1 MTGWEE
7 DVLAFWFDETPP
19 AKRFSVDRDLD
30 ADIARR
36 FAALHARLMA
46 TATAD
51 LVASPSR
58 ALAALVVL
66 DQFSRNMARGTAG
79 AFAAD
84 PHARAIADAAIQ
96 AGHDSA
102 VPPERR
108 MFFYLPFMHSENLA
122 DQDRCLA
129 LFSLLGN
136 SEGMKHARDHRDIIQ
151 RFGRFPHRNA
161 ALGRDSTADEV
172 AYLATAEHYGQKSV

>member
-1 MTGWEE
+1 MTGWDGE
-7 DVLAFWFDETPP
+7 VLSFWFDETPP
-19 AKRFSVDRDLD
+19 AKRFSVDHDLD

-46 TATAD
+46 TAAAD
-51 LVASPSR
+51 LVASPSQ
-58 ALAALVVL
+58 ALAALIVL
-66 DQFSRNMARGTAG
+66 DQFSRNMFRGTAG

-84 PHARAIADAAIQ
+84 PHARAIADAAISS
-96 AGHDSA
+96 GHDTMVA
-102 VPPERR
+102 PERR
-108 MFFYLPFMHSENLA
+108 MFFYLPFMHAENAA
-122 DQDRCLA
+122 DQDRCVA

-136 SEGMKHARDHRDIIQ
+136 PDAMKFAHDHRDIIQ

-161 ALGRDSTADEV
+161 ALGRESTADEK